1 MIERQPIG
9 TFEDVSLVYGKVVAL
24 DGVTLSIPSG
34 CIVGL
39 IGPDGVGK
47 SSLLALLAGVRKMQ
61 TGTVNVLDG
70 NIGDRRHREAICA
83 RIAYMPQGLGRNLYP
98 DLSVYENI
106 AFFSRLFGQ
115 SNEEREARI
124 SALLK
129 ATGLE
134 NFRDRPAGKLS
145 GGMRQKLGLCCALIH
160 DPDLLVLDEPT
171 TGVDPLSRRQ
181 FWTLISGMRAGRPG
195 MSVVIATAY
204 MDEAE
209 QFDWLIAMDA
219 GRPLAEGTPADFKKR
234 TGSATLEESFIALLP
249 EARRRGH
256 AAFTIPPRP
265 PDNDEAVIV
274 ARGLTRQFG
283 SFTAVDHVDF
293 TIERGEIFG
302 FVGSNGCGKTT
313 TMKMLTGLLPA
324 SEGTALLFGREINAS
339 DIAARYQVGYMSQS
353 FSLYSEL
360 TVSQNLVLH
369 ARLFHLRHAQSRIDE
384 LVSQFGLTN
393 YLDQRA
399 SDLPLGIRQRLSL
412 AVSIVHRPKLLIL
425 DEPTSGVDPLARDE
439 FWQRLSDLSR
449 KHGVTIFVSTHFM
462 NEAARCDRI
471 ALMNAGKVLAMGAPA
486 DLVKA
491 RGFTTLEE
499 TFIDYLEKAQ
509 QERTTSTSLTGVVTQ
524 ARPAEAA
531 ASASWFSPRRLYA
544 YAIREALEL
553 VRDPIRMGFALLGT
567 VFLMAIFGTGISTD
581 VDNLSFAV
589 LDRDNSHESRSYLE
603 ELRGSRYFT
612 EKPAIVNEADLE
624 RRMQTGDISAAIEL
638 PPDFGRLLR
647 KGAPTEVGAWV
658 DGAMPFRA
666 ETIRGYLI
674 AVQAQFLSDYA
685 IRNGLSPDVTPD
697 DFYDARRSNNF
708 TMFVPSDPFA
718 AAPARIEARFRY
730 NQNFDSIYAQVP
742 GTLALMLVQIP
753 AILMALAVVREKELG
768 SIVNLYVTPVKRIE
782 FLLGKQLPYIAI
794 AMVNF
799 GLMCLMAIYMFDVPL
814 KGSFLT
820 LAFAA
825 LLYVTATT
833 GIGMLI
839 SAFCS
844 TQIAAL
850 FGAAILTIL
859 PATQF
864 CGMLVPVSS
873 LEGFAAIMG
882 RGFPMTYFLRV
893 SVGTFTKSLGFGDL
907 YQNIFAIAVFI
918 PILTIASIL
927 LLPKQES

>member
-1 MIERQPIG
+1 
-9 TFEDVSLVYGKVVAL
+9 
-24 DGVTLSIPSG
+24 
-34 CIVGL
+34 
-39 IGPDGVGK
+39 
-47 SSLLALLAGVRKMQ
+47 
-61 TGTVNVLDG
+61 
-70 NIGDRRHREAICA
+70 
-83 RIAYMPQGLGRNLYP
+83 
-98 DLSVYENI
+98 
-106 AFFSRLFGQ
+106 
-115 SNEEREARI
+115 
-124 SALLK
+124 
-129 ATGLE
+129 
-134 NFRDRPAGKLS
+134 
-145 GGMRQKLGLCCALIH
+145 MRQKLGLCCALIH

-820 LAFAA
+820 SGFCCIALCDGDDRNRNADLGVLQHADRRPFWGRHSHDAAGNTILRNVGAGLFAGRLCRA
-825 LLYVTATT
+825 YGPRLSDDLFPSGQRRDVHQSR
-833 GIGMLI
+833 
-839 SAFCS
+839 SAFD
-844 TQIAAL
+844 
-850 FGAAILTIL
+850 
-859 PATQF
+859 
-864 CGMLVPVSS
+864 
-873 LEGFAAIMG
+873 
-882 RGFPMTYFLRV
+882 
-893 SVGTFTKSLGFGDL
+893 DL

-927 LLPKQES
+927 LLPKQEILKRSKWVYRSATSSGLGRKSCAASSATRYCWVSSSTHFRSLSTCRRIATHKRFITPRSASWIRTIHICRDK